1 MKLQENLK
9 GISKFNFN
17 IWTFSIQSWNSDH
30 NVREKWAKSLKECVN
45 WWVDPWQQIRLVLEL
60 RRTLDNNALN
70 FSFGMYHHVSR
81 FLLKV
86 HQATQQCHD
95 ISHYLNQSLEKM
107 QCTLLADGPNQPWSC
122 LPSKPIKKE
131 LLRPQKKSSWLH
143 LRVVQLSRKLQSVMK
158 DWIVL
163 SLHLLFVFL
172 YHLFQLFSVWQKSWA
187 Y

>member
-1 MKLQENLK
+1 MKLQENLN
-9 GISKFNFN
+9 STS
-17 IWTFSIQSWNSDH
+17 TFEQSWNSDH

-86 HQATQQCHD
+86 HQAKQCHD

-122 LPSKPIKKE
+122 LPSKPIKKSCWD
-131 LLRPQKKSSWLH
+131 LKKKSSWLH
-143 LRVVQLSRKLQSVMK
+143 LRVVS
-158 DWIVL
+158 
-163 SLHLLFVFL
+163 
-172 YHLFQLFSVWQKSWA
+172 
-187 Y
+187 